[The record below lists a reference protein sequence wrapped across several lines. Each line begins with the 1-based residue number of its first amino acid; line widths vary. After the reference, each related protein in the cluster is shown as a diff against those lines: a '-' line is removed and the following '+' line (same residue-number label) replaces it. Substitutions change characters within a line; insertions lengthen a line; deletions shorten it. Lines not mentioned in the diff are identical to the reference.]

1 MRYIVLFFVCLSSFG
16 FLSAQDLSAYERRL
30 YINADGDTLPYRILY
45 PEGYAAGK
53 SYPLLLF
60 LHGAGERGNDN
71 ELQLVHGAKL
81 FLKPEIRAKYPAIV
95 VFPQCPK
102 DQYWARVERDPL
114 RTDWAF
120 PLYETPGTPMRLVM
134 ELVDML
140 MNDTK
145 TDASRMYVGG
155 LSMGAMGTFE
165 LLSRMPTRFAAAI
178 PICGGGNPLT
188 APLYARNTP
197 LWVFHGDADAVVPVR
212 LSRKMVEAA
221 QQAGGQVRYTEYP
234 GVNHNSWDN
243 AFAEPELMSWLMKHR
258 NQSQKGGKQRA
269 GKSRP

>member
-1 MRYIVLFFVCLSSFG
+1 MRYIVLFFLCVSSFS
-16 FLSAQDLSAYERRL
+16 FLGGQDLGAFERRL

-45 PEGYAAGK
+45 PEGYTGGK

-71 ELQLVHGAKL
+71 QLQLVHGAKL

-102 DQYWARVERDPL
+102 DQYWARVERDPE
-114 RTDWAF
+114 RIDWAF
-120 PLYETPGTPMRLVM
+120 PLYETPGKPMRLVM

-140 MNDTK
+140 VNDTK

-155 LSMGAMGTFE
+155 LSMGGMGTFE
-165 LLSRMPTRFAAAI
+165 LLSRMPSRFAAAI

-188 APLYARNTP
+188 VPLYARNTA
-197 LWVFHGDADAVVPVR
+197 LWVFHGDADAVVPVH

-243 AFAEPELMSWLMKHR
+243 AFAEPELLSWLFEHR
-258 NQSQKGGKQRA
+258 NQILQRGKHRVV
-269 GKSRP
+269 KSRP